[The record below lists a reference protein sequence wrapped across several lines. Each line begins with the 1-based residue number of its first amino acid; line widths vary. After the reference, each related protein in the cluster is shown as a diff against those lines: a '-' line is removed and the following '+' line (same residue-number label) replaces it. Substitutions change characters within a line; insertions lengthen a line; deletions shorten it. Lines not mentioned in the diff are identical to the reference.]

1 MNYLAHIHLAH
12 ITDTSMLGNFFG
24 DFVKGSDLSHLNDEH
39 QLGVRLHRKIDS
51 FTDSHVQVK
60 ALRNLFPKSIRRM
73 SGVVIDIYFDHL
85 LCAYWERFSE
95 PALDKLLE
103 HFYIEIH
110 DYSNHISDR
119 FTQVRHGLLTYRWLT
134 DYQHPENCERS
145 FLQIEKRLTNRV
157 IFAHEAMQFIQQN
170 ESELQARFLEFYPE
184 LIEFSHAKAVELR
197 RLNER

>member
-51 FTDSHVQVK
+51 FTDTHVHVK
-60 ALRNLFPKSIRRM
+60 ALRTLFPKSIRRM

-85 LCAYWERFSE
+85 LCAHWDRFSE
-95 PALDKLLE
+95 PALEKLLG
-103 HFYIEIH
+103 HFYTEIH

-134 DYQHPENCERS
+134 DYQHSANCERS

-170 ESELQARFLEFYPE
+170 ESELQARFLDFYPE

-197 RLNER
+197 TLNER